1 MPNFRTLLPGFVK
14 QMQYN
19 VLKIKTAAKQRE
31 YPQNQ
36 ATQKNTCQIFQ
47 PKKIP
52 ESKISNQKQI
62 LPSSPSLEIRRTSTP
77 RAVNLEFPIGW
88 IAKLKKRI
96 PSLKCDN
103 D

>member
-19 VLKIKTAAKQRE
+19 VLKIKTAAKQRV
-31 YPQNQ
+31 YPKNQ
-36 ATQKNTCQIFQ
+36 ATQKILAKFSN
-47 PKKIP
+47 PKK
-52 ESKISNQKQI
+52 SRNRKFQTKKK
-62 LPSSPSLEIRRTSTP
+62 SPSLEIRRTSTS
-77 RAVNLEFPIGW
+77 RAVKLEFPIGW
-88 IAKLKKRI
+88 ITKLKKRI